1 MKTVSAMIVAAWH
14 CASFSL
20 CRQAEAVGA
29 EHFHCR
35 FRALRWK
42 SYVRRRPLLLARVDE
57 RPCFFLPLQ
66 RRRFGIARTARA
78 ARPAAAGQAPVR
90 VRLLFPGERE
100 RERERRRAAPL
111 AAQERRGFAPTMPVV
126 HFLSAAS
133 CVPAASIGLLHLIG
147 GERISG
153 FLNPRK
159 DRSRRVLRESLF
171 F

>member
-1 MKTVSAMIVAAWH
+1 VTKKVSAIIVAAWH
-14 CASFSL
+14 YASFSL
-20 CRQAEAVGA
+20 FRQAEAVGA

-100 RERERRRAAPL
+100 RERERERKRAKEGYAVGRPREAWL
-111 AAQERRGFAPTMPVV
+111 RPDY
-126 HFLSAAS
+126 AS
-133 CVPAASIGLLHLIG
+133 CAFFVG
-147 GERISG
+147 GQ
-153 FLNPRK
+153 L
-159 DRSRRVLRESLF
+159 RSRSLYRPLTSHWR
-171 F
+171 

>member
-66 RRRFGIARTARA
+66 RRRT
-78 ARPAAAGQAPVR
+78 